1 MYRSIE
7 VEIDALQLCG
17 IPQQA
22 EDHPRQAA
30 AVSENFTSASGGGVG
45 QNFTSPRR
53 SKRPKPSGPSAANW
67 PPIGWSRELRK
78 LAGANMADYMKSTPE
93 GLSVVDFSGLTR
105 DQTAALSQVTV
116 EDVAGGKRV
125 QFKLHDKRA
134 AAPARIAYPGARCGW
149 RR

>member
-1 MYRSIE
+1 LTADWV
-7 VEIDALQLCG
+7 VE
-17 IPQQA
+17 
-22 EDHPRQAA
+22 
-30 AVSENFTSASGGGVG
+30 
-45 QNFTSPRR
+45 
-53 SKRPKPSGPSAANW
+53 
-67 PPIGWSRELRK
+67 ELRK

-134 AAPARIAYPGARCGW
+134 AAPARIAYPGARCG
-149 RR
+149 